1 MNKALSSAQHQ
12 NFASRRSQR
21 RINKLL
27 DQNICEY
34 EIPNP
39 YRTNKSNR
47 HLPSRLGKQ
56 LSKIDFL
63 SVKSL
68 QNLNF
73 ADPATHEEVNEML
86 LKMREAV
93 EKQAE

>member
-1 MNKALSSAQHQ
+1 MNKVLSRTQDHQ
-12 NFASRRSQR
+12 NFASRRSLR

-27 DQNICEY
+27 EKNICEY

-39 YRTNKSNR
+39 YRSHRSNQC
-47 HLPSRLGKQ
+47 LPSRLGKQ
-56 LSKIDFL
+56 LSKVDFL
-63 SVKSL
+63 SVRSL

-73 ADPATHEEVNEML
+73 IDPIAHEEVNDML

-93 EKQAE
+93 